1 MGLMLDNGYAL
12 VEYPEWGPRYT
23 QKRNERPDLPKGID
37 RVFIHHSVT
46 PVSTDPCRDMRICE
60 QALHSNGYDPGY
72 SYTVHPSGVVLE
84 GAGKK
89 KGIHTLNHNSTSY
102 AICLIGN
109 YDVAQPTL
117 AQIIAITR
125 TINLLRVS
133 GHLNLTSAD
142 QIQPHR
148 AVYATACPGANVV
161 GRNMDFIRWYTFNP
175 V

>member
-1 MGLMLDNGYAL
+1 MGL
-12 VEYPEWGPRYT
+12 
-23 QKRNERPDLPKGID
+23 QK
-37 RVFIHHSVT
+37 VFIHHTVT
-46 PVSTDPCRDMRICE
+46 PTTVDPCNDMRVVE
-60 QALHSNGYDPGY
+60 RALHSNNYDPGY
-72 SYTVHPSGVVLE
+72 NYTVHPSGVVLE
-84 GAGKK
+84 GAGTK

-102 AICLIGN
+102 AISLIGN

-117 AQIIAITR
+117 AQIIAVTR

-133 GHLNLTSAD
+133 GHLNLTDAA
-142 QIQPHR
+142 QILPHR